1 MAYVNVP
8 NDLSKIKTEL
18 AFNLTKRQL
27 ICFGGAAA
35 LGIPLYLL
43 TRSAIGNS
51 AALMLMLVVML
62 PAFLLA
68 MYERDGLPLEKVVR
82 NIVRAKFLR
91 HGRRLYMTEN
101 IYAPFA
107 RKEEPIAENE
117 NTKARPRKG

>member
-1 MAYVNVP
+1 MAYVSVP
-8 NDLSKIKTEL
+8 NDLSKIKTKL

-35 LGIPLYLL
+35 LGIPLYLF
-43 TRSAIGNS
+43 TRSSLGNS
-51 AALMLMLVVML
+51 AAMMLMLVVML

-68 MYERDGLPLEKVVR
+68 MYEHDGLPLEKVVR

-91 HGRRLYMTEN
+91 NGRRPYRTEN

-107 RKEEPIAENE
+107 GKEEPVAEKK
-117 NTKARPRKG
+117 NTKAQPRKG